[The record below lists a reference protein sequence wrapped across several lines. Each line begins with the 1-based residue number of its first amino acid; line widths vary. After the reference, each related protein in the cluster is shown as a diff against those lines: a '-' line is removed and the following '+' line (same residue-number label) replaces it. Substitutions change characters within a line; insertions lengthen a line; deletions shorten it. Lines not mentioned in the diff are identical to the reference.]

1 MSRIYEAMERARL
14 LAEDGQPGLRPAS
27 RLVKPA
33 LEDSQDP
40 YYRLMQSISWALA
53 PRTQETILVTTSI
66 HGEGS
71 STVARR
77 LAERLGKSQF
87 STLLIDANLRRPTQ
101 HLALRSSRMLGVADL
116 ATSNLPIDKVLRT
129 SAKTGLTFIPSGR
142 PTKSPIQVFE
152 SPRLTRALERL
163 RETFERIV
171 IDGPPVT
178 AFPDSATVGRLV
190 DGAVIVVRSESTR
203 WEVVEQAKK
212 DLERAGARVLGAVL
226 NRRRYHIPSWIYE
239 RL

>member
-14 LAEDGQPGLRPAS
+14 LAEDGQPGVPPAS
-27 RLVKPA
+27 RLGKLTP
-33 LEDSQDP
+33 EDSQDP
-40 YYRLMQSISWALA
+40 YYRLMQSISWALG
-53 PRTQETILVTTSI
+53 PRRQETVLVANSI
-66 HGEGS
+66 PGEGS
-71 STVARR
+71 STVARN
-77 LAERLGKSQF
+77 LAERLAKSQLT
-87 STLLIDANLRRPTQ
+87 TLLIDANLRRPSQ

-116 ATSNLPIDKVLRT
+116 ATSKLPVEKVLRT
-129 SAKTGLTFIPSGR
+129 SVETGLTFIPSGR
-142 PTKSPIQVFE
+142 PTKSPIQILE

-163 RETFERIV
+163 RASFERIV

-203 WEVVEQAKK
+203 REVVEQAKK
-212 DLERAGARVLGAVL
+212 DLERAGTRVLGAVL